1 MSAKKVRTYI
11 KAQRRAQ
18 KQAQRDEQTY
28 RHGRT
33 STVGETASAS
43 TVPRRSLRVTG
54 GRWIAVLAGLGLIA
68 AAGGSATF
76 EFTDDRAD
84 QRVSQQAQMV
94 PAPAVTEML
103 VCPPTPGEPGSLS
116 GDGVLEY
123 QSRDES
129 AVMSRTAALFASA
142 DGQLPSAVW
151 RILDHDGPAE
161 PDALTEASEGDGSNH
176 SQLVDRPLTTGTFDA
191 GEGAAQL
198 QISPLE
204 ELSPADDS
212 VAAAYF
218 AYQAD
223 SGAVTG
229 LTAGQC
235 KGPSRSHW
243 FIGPETGSGA
253 DSLLTLTNSYDR
265 DATVQVRTFDAE
277 GETGTLGSTTVLV
290 PGSSVRSV
298 NLAALTEGESN
309 LAVHV
314 EAQGAPVTSHLQS
327 SRAVSETGQG
337 IEQLEAMGGPLR
349 QHHALGVLAG
359 AEEDPQLWFYV
370 PGEEHATV
378 ELQVFDAEGQAEIST
393 PGVFSVEPGRV
404 TAAGLHGLEPGV
416 YDVVLTTDQPTVAA
430 VRSSGDGQPVTAE
443 VELEPEIDPWTGLE
457 LDPET
462 EEQEIEPATDFSWS
476 AAASPLSEGFGALLP
491 TGYDTELR
499 FLAPPAEEPAQ
510 VTYRLFDSQG
520 QSTEDLVEEIEPGSS
535 LQLSAETLQDHAE
548 SADLED
554 IYAVLVVETRGEAYG
569 GTVTRDEEGRFTAG
583 SLAPI
588 AGENQYIP
596 MLLQP

>member
-1 MSAKKVRTYI
+1 MSAKKVRKYI
-11 KAQRRAQ
+11 KAQRKAQ
-18 KQAQRDEQTY
+18 KLAQREEQTY
-28 RHGRT
+28 RHGKASPAARGPLR
-33 STVGETASAS
+33 STGA
-43 TVPRRSLRVTG
+43 G
-54 GRWIAVLAGLGLIA
+54 GRWVAVLTGFGLIA
-68 AAGGSATF
+68 AAGGSAAF
-76 EFTDDRAD
+76 EFTQERTD

-94 PAPAVTEML
+94 PAPAVTERL
-103 VCPPTPGEPGSLS
+103 VCPPTPGEPDSLS

-123 QSRDES
+123 QNRDDS
-129 AVMSRTAALFASA
+129 VAMSRQAAVFAA
-142 DGQLPSAVW
+142 TDGQLPPAAW
-151 RILDHDGPAE
+151 KILDYDGAAE
-161 PDALTEASEGDGSNH
+161 PETFIEAEQSTEPTGRLLAE
-176 SQLVDRPLTTGTFDA
+176 RPLTAGSFDS
-191 GEGAAQL
+191 GEGAAEL
-198 QISPLE
+198 QVSPLE
-204 ELSPADDS
+204 GLSPTDAA
-212 VAAAYF
+212 VAAGYF
-218 AYQAD
+218 TYHAD

-235 KGPSRSHW
+235 VNPSRSQW

-253 DSLLTLTNSYDR
+253 DSLLSLTNSYDR
-265 DATVQVRTFDAE
+265 DATVQVQTFDAE
-277 GETGTLGSTTVLV
+277 GDTGTLGSTTVLV
-290 PGSSVRSV
+290 PASSVRTV
-298 NLAALTEGESN
+298 NLAALTEDESN

-416 YDVVLTTDQPTVAA
+416 YDVVLTIDQPTLAA

-457 LDPET
+457 LEPET

-476 AAASPLSEGFGALLP
+476 AAASPLSEGFGTLLP

-499 FLAPPAEEPAQ
+499 FLAPPADEPAQ

-520 QSTEDLVEEIEPGSS
+520 QSTEDLVEDIEPGSS
-535 LQLSAETLQDHAE
+535 AQISAETLQDHAE

-554 IYAVLVVETRGEAYG
+554 IYAVLVVDTQGETYG

-583 SLAPI
+583 SLVPL

-596 MLLQP
+596 MLLEP